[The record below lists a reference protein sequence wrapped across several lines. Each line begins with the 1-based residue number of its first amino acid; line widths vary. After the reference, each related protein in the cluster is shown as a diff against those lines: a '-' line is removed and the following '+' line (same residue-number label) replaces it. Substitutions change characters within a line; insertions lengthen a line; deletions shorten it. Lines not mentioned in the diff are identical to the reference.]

1 MQTPR
6 TSRLHVASCVICAGP
21 ISSSFV
27 NKYGCRAVTI
37 AGAVL
42 AFVCLVLSAFAQNVI
57 TLYFTIGLGA
67 GKYTG

>member
-1 MQTPR
+1 MQ
-6 TSRLHVASCVICAGP
+6 SAFSKMASCVTFRAGP
-21 ISSSFV
+21 VSSSFV

-42 AFVCLVLSAFAQNVI
+42 AFVSFVLSVFAQNVI
-57 TLYFTIGLGA
+57 TLYFTIGIGA